1 MLKKL
6 LGLLFALAMI
16 PALAF
21 GLDMKTLHPEEFP
34 WKPPYTADQ
43 LAFLEDA
50 TYFPAV
56 KNYDCDALEIEVDAR
71 GYIRQRATMRK
82 RLQRYDDYRE
92 LLDFKDGTLKP
103 GAQKREDI
111 IFMLTP
117 PQLKNQ
123 TLLSWTYKETPDVR
137 KMVDWWIYIPA
148 LRQVRRLA
156 TGERSDGVAGGDMT
170 YDDIVGREP
179 FDETHTLL
187 GEDTLPADD
196 IIPEPVDCYVVK
208 AVHTDPGYY
217 LGKRIVWIDKK
228 RFIRWREEQYDK
240 KGNLWKIFERRM
252 EPQGK
257 DAVLDHT
264 NWYDWNVQKHFR
276 QWVRIFNVSHGGDFK
291 EREFEPNFLRKEYTW
306 RVPDIGAYPY
316 IKSPK
321 DLPKLPPLLEG
332 RFPSERK
339 WEIPEETK
347 RLIEKERKEGKGA

>member
-117 PQLKNQ
+117 
-123 TLLSWTYKETPDVR
+123 
-137 KMVDWWIYIPA
+137 
-148 LRQVRRLA
+148 
-156 TGERSDGVAGGDMT
+156 RS
-170 YDDIVGREP
+170 
-179 FDETHTLL
+179 
-187 GEDTLPADD
+187 
-196 IIPEPVDCYVVK
+196 
-208 AVHTDPGYY
+208 
-217 LGKRIVWIDKK
+217 
-228 RFIRWREEQYDK
+228 
-240 KGNLWKIFERRM
+240 
-252 EPQGK
+252 
-257 DAVLDHT
+257 
-264 NWYDWNVQKHFR
+264 
-276 QWVRIFNVSHGGDFK
+276 
-291 EREFEPNFLRKEYTW
+291 
-306 RVPDIGAYPY
+306 
-316 IKSPK
+316 
-321 DLPKLPPLLEG
+321 
-332 RFPSERK
+332 
-339 WEIPEETK
+339 
-347 RLIEKERKEGKGA
+347 

>member
-1 MLKKL
+1 MIKRMLAFL
-6 LGLLFALAMI
+6 VGLITI
-16 PALAF
+16 PALTF
-21 GLDMKTLHPEEFP
+21 GIDMKTLNPKAFP

-50 TYFPAV
+50 TYFPPT

-82 RLQRYDDYRE
+82 RLQLYDNYQE
-92 LLDFKDGTLKP
+92 LLDFEGGKVKP
-103 GAQKREDI
+103 GEPKRKDI

-123 TLLSWTYKETPDVR
+123 TLLSWTYKETPDLR

-179 FDETHTLL
+179 FDENHTLL

-196 IIPEPVDCYVVK
+196 IIPEPVDCYVIK
-208 AVHTDPGYY
+208 AVHTDPTYY
-217 LGKRIVWIDKK
+217 LSKRIVWIDKT

-240 KGNLWKIFERRM
+240 KGNLWRIFERRM

-257 DAVLDHT
+257 DGLLDHT

-276 QWVRIFNVSHGGDFK
+276 QWVRIFNVSHEGDFK

-306 RVPDIGAYPY
+306 RIPNIKAYPY

-332 RFPSERK
+332 RFPNERK
-339 WEIPEETK
+339 WEIPEETR
-347 RLIEKERKEGKGA
+347 RLIEKERNEAKES